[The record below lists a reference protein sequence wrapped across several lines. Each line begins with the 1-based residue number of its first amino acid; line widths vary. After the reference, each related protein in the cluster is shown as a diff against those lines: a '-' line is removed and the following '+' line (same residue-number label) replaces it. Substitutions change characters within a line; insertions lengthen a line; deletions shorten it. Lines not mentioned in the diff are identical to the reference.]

1 MVNISPSMVARET
14 DLAQISLKVLMHNF
28 MEKGYLFVEM
38 GIHVLRTCYRG
49 GKSVVFASQNRRKIA
64 LVRN

>member
-1 MVNISPSMVARET
+1 MVDDSPSMVSREI

-28 MEKGYLFVEM
+28 IEKGYLFIEM
-38 GIHVLRTCYRG
+38 GIHVLGTCYRG
-49 GKSVVFASQNRRKIA
+49 GKSVVFASQNRRKIT